1 MGTDAAIAGGVR
13 KVTIAGL
20 VLNLVLSAF
29 KMVAGF
35 MAGSQSVLADGMHSL
50 SDCTT
55 DIALLVGV
63 KYWTA
68 PPDSGHPHGH
78 SRYEA
83 IVSMGIG
90 FVLGLAGIGI
100 GYNAYRTV
108 GNPHPAPGVLAL
120 VAALLSIVL
129 KEALYRW
136 TVSEGTKLKSRAL
149 IANAWHHRSD
159 GLSSIPVAIAVAAAR
174 FNSSLSILDTIGAA
188 IVSIFI
194 LQAAWK
200 IMKGALGELSDEGAD
215 EHMVDAIRKTT
226 LEVNGVKD
234 VHKIRSRRLGYG
246 FQVDLHVL
254 VDSEMNVRDGHEIT
268 DRVKAR
274 LVDQLD
280 DVIEVITHLE
290 PYLDRTAG

>member
-1 MGTDAAIAGGVR
+1 MSTNAAGASRVR
-13 KVTIAGL
+13 RVTVFGL
-20 VLNLVLSAF
+20 ALNLVLSAF
-29 KMVAGF
+29 KMVAGIT
-35 MAGSQSVLADGMHSL
+35 AGSQSVVADGMHSL

-68 PPDSGHPHGH
+68 PPDIEHPHGH

-83 IVSMGIG
+83 IVSTGIG
-90 FVLGLAGIGI
+90 LVLGLAGLGI
-100 GYNAYRTV
+100 GYTAFKTF
-108 GNPHPAPGVLAL
+108 GKHHPAPGALAL

-129 KEALYRW
+129 KEGLYRW

-174 FNSSLSILDTIGAA
+174 IHPALSVLDSIGAA

-200 IMKGALGELSDEGAD
+200 IMKSALGELSDEGVD
-215 EHMVDAIRKTT
+215 EKMLEAIRKTT
-226 LEVNGVKD
+226 MEVQGVKD

-246 FQVDLHVL
+246 FQIDLHVL
-254 VDSEMNVRDGHEIT
+254 VNPDMNVRDGHKIT
-268 DRVKAR
+268 DLVCER
-274 LVDQLD
+274 LIDQLD
-280 DVIEVITHLE
+280 DIIEVITHLE
-290 PYLDRTAG
+290 PYADAT